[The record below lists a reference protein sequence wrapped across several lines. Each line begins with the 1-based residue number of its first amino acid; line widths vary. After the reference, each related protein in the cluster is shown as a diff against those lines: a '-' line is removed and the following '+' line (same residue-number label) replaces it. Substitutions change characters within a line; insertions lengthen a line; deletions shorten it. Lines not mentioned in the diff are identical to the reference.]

1 MDDCFFT
8 RLLSGTHGNIK
19 QKERTQMEYKPKFNA
34 TAFLAGYLRK
44 SQAPNGMLVGY
55 LQGPTKTK

>member
-1 MDDCFFT
+1 MD
-8 RLLSGTHGNIK
+8 
-19 QKERTQMEYKPKFNA
+19 YKPKFNA

-55 LQGPTKTK
+55 LQGPTKTKYVKVWHRNPAIKETMMRN

>member
-1 MDDCFFT
+1 MEMD
-8 RLLSGTHGNIK
+8 
-19 QKERTQMEYKPKFNA
+19 YKPKFNA